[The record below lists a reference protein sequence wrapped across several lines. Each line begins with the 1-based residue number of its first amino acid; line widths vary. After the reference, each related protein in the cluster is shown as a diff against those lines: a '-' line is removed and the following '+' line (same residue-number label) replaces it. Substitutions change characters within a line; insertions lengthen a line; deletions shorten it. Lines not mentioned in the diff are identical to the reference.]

1 MRSCSHPRAAV
12 EAFPA
17 FRQHSEPVR
26 PVNAGN
32 KQANTP
38 SSSATTE
45 LSTFFSFRS
54 QYRPP
59 GGGISIFF
67 FFFSPMILWR
77 FHSRWNIF
85 PGVLSPPSPPEVLGP
100 VWSSRRLSGSLSGSL
115 LASVKSPFLR
125 SSCRLTMGYCC
136 SGCSS
141 DARHLWRENS
151 SVVTEGKYSS
161 LGPERNHM
169 CLVFNQPVWVL
180 RSSRKAFSQM
190 WSACF
195 VSFGAEPRPA
205 LLTGV
210 CRRHLATNKP
220 PPVCSAWT
228 RQHAGPAPPASVS

>member
-1 MRSCSHPRAAV
+1 M
-12 EAFPA
+12 
-17 FRQHSEPVR
+17 
-26 PVNAGN
+26 
-32 KQANTP
+32 
-38 SSSATTE
+38 
-45 LSTFFSFRS
+45 
-54 QYRPP
+54 
-59 GGGISIFF
+59 
-67 FFFSPMILWR
+67 
-77 FHSRWNIF
+77 
-85 PGVLSPPSPPEVLGP
+85 LGP

-220 PPVCSAWT
+220 PLFVQLGHGNTPALR
-228 RQHAGPAPPASVS
+228 RQPPSPDGAFQMSGGRAGLRNTDGTV